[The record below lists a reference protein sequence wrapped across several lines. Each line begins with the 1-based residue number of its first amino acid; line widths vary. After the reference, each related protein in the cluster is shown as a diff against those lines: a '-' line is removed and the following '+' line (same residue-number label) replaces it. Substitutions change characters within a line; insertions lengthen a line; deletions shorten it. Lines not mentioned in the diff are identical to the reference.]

1 MFLFKHGS
9 ALITHEPW
17 SFERLSTPS
26 QRGFF
31 YLGGLPFCEKYFFA
45 DMMATKRTLVRKRYE
60 IFVGRIDVSSDDQ
73 VVRVLRCVEPIH
85 VQVNEILRY
94 SIH

>member
-1 MFLFKHGS
+1 MNHG
-9 ALITHEPW
+9 
-17 SFERLSTPS
+17 RLKDY
-26 QRGFF
+26 RHHHNAVFF